1 MRCLRMTGVKHR
13 VGAMLSVVAA
23 IIVLA
28 AAAYVVHSRTKV
40 PTAGQ
45 TPGVVPLSS
54 PAPSVTPSASPS
66 PSPSAQPQLVV
77 AFIGDDYTTGVG
89 ASSPAKGFV
98 PVLAGQLKIAPHAF
112 GVPGGGYAKPSSD
125 GQTYVDVLDAVAAIK
140 PSIVV
145 VTGGRN
151 DQADDPATLTTAVAT
166 FFATLHSKLP
176 SATVVAVTP
185 FWGDSTAP
193 SQITKLAGTVHDTV
207 RSISGTYIDL
217 LDPLLT
223 HSTFMADSNDPND
236 AGYAAIATALAGRLQ
251 PLITA
256 ATHTPKASSS
266 AGGRPSSQGSS
277 GSSTASG

>member
-1 MRCLRMTGVKHR
+1 MTGVKHR
-13 VGAMLSVVAA
+13 VGAILSVIAA
-23 IIVLA
+23 MIVLA

-54 PAPSVTPSASPS
+54 TVASVTPTPSPS
-66 PSPSAQPQLVV
+66 PSPSPQPQVTV
-77 AFIGDDYTTGVG
+77 AFVGDDYTTGVG

-98 PVLAGQLKIAPHAF
+98 PLLAGMLKITPHAF

-125 GQTYVDVLDAVAAIK
+125 GQTYVDVLDAVAAAK
-140 PSIVV
+140 PSVVV

-151 DQADDPATLTTAVAT
+151 DRADNPDTLTAAVTT

-176 SATVVAVTP
+176 SATVIAVTP
-185 FWGDSTAP
+185 FWGDSAAP
-193 SQITKLAGTVHDTV
+193 PEITKLASTVHGAV
-207 RSISGTYIDL
+207 RAISGTYLDL

-223 HSTFMADSNDPND
+223 HSTFMADANDPND
-236 AGYAAIATALAGRLQ
+236 AGYAAIATALGARLQ

-256 ATHTPKASSS
+256 ASHPHASSS
-266 AGGRPSSQGSS
+266 SSRPSDQGSS

>member
-1 MRCLRMTGVKHR
+1 MTRVKHR
-13 VGAMLSVVAA
+13 VGAILSVVAA
-23 IIVLA
+23 IVVLA

-54 PAPSVTPSASPS
+54 TPASATPTLSPS
-66 PSPSAQPQLVV
+66 PSPSPSPPQAQLVV

-98 PVLAGQLKIAPHAF
+98 PVLAGMLKIAPHAF
-112 GVPGGGYAKPSSD
+112 GVPGGGYAKPSPD
-125 GQTYVDVLDAVAAIK
+125 GRTYVDVLDAVAAIK

-151 DQADDPATLTTAVAT
+151 DQADDPDTLTAAVAT
-166 FFATLHSKLP
+166 FFATLHGKLP

-185 FWGDSTAP
+185 FWGDSAAP
-193 SQITKLAGTVHDTV
+193 TQITKLAGTVHDTV

-223 HSTFMADSNDPND
+223 HSSFMADANDPND

-256 ATHTPKASSS
+256 GSHSKASSS
-266 AGGRPSSQGSS
+266 GSSRPSGQGSS
-277 GSSTASG
+277 GSTTASG

>member
-1 MRCLRMTGVKHR
+1 MKHR
-13 VGAMLSVVAA
+13 VGAILSVVAA

-45 TPGVVPLSS
+45 TPGVVTLSS
-54 PAPSVTPSASPS
+54 TPASATPTTSPS
-66 PSPSAQPQLVV
+66 PSPSPSPQAQLVV

-89 ASSPAKGFV
+89 ASSPTKGFV
-98 PVLAGQLKIAPHAF
+98 PLLASKLGIPPHPF
-112 GVPGGGYAKPSSD
+112 GVPGGGYAKPGSD
-125 GQTYVDVLDAVAAIK
+125 GRTYVDVVDAVAAIK

-151 DQADDPATLTTAVAT
+151 DQADDPNTLTAAVTT

-176 SATVVAVTP
+176 SATLVAVTP
-185 FWGDSTAP
+185 FWGDSPAP

-207 RSISGTYIDL
+207 RSISGTFIDL

-223 HSTFMADSNDPND
+223 HSTFMADANDPND
-236 AGYAAIATALAGRLQ
+236 AGYAAIASALAGRLQ
-251 PLITA
+251 PLITSA
-256 ATHTPKASSS
+256 SHPKASSS
-266 AGGRPSSQGSS
+266 GSGRPSGQSSGGSS
-277 GSSTASG
+277 SASG